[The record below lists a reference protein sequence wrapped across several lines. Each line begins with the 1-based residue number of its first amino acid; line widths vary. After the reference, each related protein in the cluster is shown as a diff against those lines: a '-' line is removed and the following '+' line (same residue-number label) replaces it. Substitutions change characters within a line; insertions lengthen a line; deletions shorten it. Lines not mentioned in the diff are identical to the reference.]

1 MKKNATSK
9 QKLKLSRETL
19 RHLERHRLGE
29 VVGGTTD
36 FSCPITNCY
45 PCASAQ
51 ADSFC
56 GEPI

>member
-19 RHLERHRLGE
+19 RHLERHQLGE

-36 FSCPITNCY
+36 LSCPITNCY
-45 PCASAQ
+45 PCAPSRLE
-51 ADSFC
+51 SLC
-56 GEPI
+56 GTI